1 MNTLIKSLSLYA
13 VLVLIAATIG
23 CTVDGGEQGT
33 PGVGEPPAAT
43 PTPTPISEPPPG
55 GGVMPGGIPQK
66 ILNLRPLRG
75 MGYVPS
81 PSDFAP
87 ACAKTLDPP
96 TGDPAFCR
104 YFDADFT
111 NDDFRALWSSDN
123 PGGTGQGRAD
133 LESMA
138 MNLNVN
144 FVRLYD
150 WGAPPL
156 RNHINF
162 LNEAN
167 SHGIKVAVPISNF
180 TLQCIRG
187 DQACRDCCGD
197 PLTFAKNNT
206 KNILAEL
213 ITNGKPHEAI
223 AMWTIGNEFELNGFH
238 PDVVA
243 TAIQFLIEAEEELGV
258 TDEANKLPIT
268 VPISFAASF
277 CCSDESGSSCRLPL
291 AGCDPIKKNCGEVSE
306 APFLTC
312 VTFDP
317 GELQLNELMNAIS
330 NNQKASQI
338 LNSRFFA
345 SLQTFNDDVF
355 LKTFLEETF
364 PQKFPD
370 LALVIT
376 ELGIDTAGSGGTEQ
390 TQAAFVKKQLDLCKS
405 LIAEPP
411 PTTNPNG
418 YFLGC
423 TYFEWLNS
431 VYKGGT
437 EATFGANKFGGMLGT
452 GKTVGVP
459 TSGPENYPI
468 DELVEKPVFSSIM
481 EAFMN

>member
-1 MNTLIKSLSLYA
+1 
-13 VLVLIAATIG
+13 V
-23 CTVDGGEQGT
+23 
-33 PGVGEPPAAT
+33 
-43 PTPTPISEPPPG
+43 
-55 GGVMPGGIPQK
+55 
-66 ILNLRPLRG
+66 
-75 MGYVPS
+75 GYVPS

-87 ACAKTLDPP
+87 SCAATLNPP
-96 TGDPAFCR
+96 SGDPAFCR
-104 YFDADFT
+104 YFDSDFS
-111 NDDFRALWSSDN
+111 NDDFRGLWSSEN
-123 PGGTGQGRAD
+123 PGGIGQGRAD
-133 LESMA
+133 LESMG

-197 PLTFAKNNT
+197 PVAFARNNT
-206 KNILAEL
+206 KSILAEL

-223 AMWTIGNEFELNGFH
+223 AMWTIGNEFDINGFH

-258 TDEANKLPIT
+258 ANDANKLPIT
-268 VPISFAASF
+268 VPISFGAAF
-277 CCSDESGSSCRLPL
+277 CCSDESKNLDTCRLPL
-291 AGCDPIKKNCGEVSE
+291 AGCDLEKQNCGDPNVSE
-306 APFLTC
+306 PPFLTC
-312 VTFDP
+312 VKFDP
-317 GELQLNELMNAIS
+317 GELQLEAVMNAIS
-330 NNQKASQI
+330 NNPKASQI
-338 LNSRFFA
+338 LNTRFFA
-345 SLQTFNDDVF
+345 SLQTFNDDIF

-370 LALVIT
+370 LGLVIT
-376 ELGIDTAGSGGTEQ
+376 ELGIDIPGSGGTEQ

-405 LIAEPP
+405 LIADP
-411 PTTNPNG
+411 PTATNPNG

-431 VYKGGT
+431 VHKGGT

-459 TSGPENYPI
+459 TNGPENYPI
-468 DELVEKPVFSSIM
+468 DELVEKPVFMSIM
-481 EAFMN
+481 EAYMN